1 MNPIKRVPLA
11 VSGGD
16 NEVVIEVLDIDDG
29 KIGEFQDIRQGLNR
43 RDEQVRMQNSLIL
56 QLRRECAETRAD
68 AERQLIVCRR
78 SMARINKNLARLAN
92 RPGI

>member
-29 KIGEFQDIRQGLNR
+29 KIGELQDIRQGLNR

-56 QLRRECAETRAD
+56 QLRHELAKTRAD
-68 AERQLIVCRR
+68 AERQLTVCCR
-78 SMARINKNLARLAN
+78 SMAQINKNIARLAN